1 MLVLILHFLYAAG
14 ELQSVIFYYKNAEL
28 NITPIEERILNM
40 SSSVMVAK
48 CIQSHRESDFVFLSF
63 GW

>member
-1 MLVLILHFLYAAG
+1 MLQASCRVSYFITT
-14 ELQSVIFYYKNAEL
+14 KNAEL

-40 SSSVMVAK
+40 SSLVMVAK

>member
-1 MLVLILHFLYAAG
+1 VSYFITT
-14 ELQSVIFYYKNAEL
+14 KNAEL